1 MFPTLLTSRLK
12 TILGNLYEEV
22 IASFAKNRNGSFRIN
37 TLKTNGEDVFIEF
50 ASKGI
55 IIRAFEGLEGVYM
68 FDREHEYAI
77 KGTTAFYEG
86 KIYLQS
92 IASMLPVYILDPES
106 GDTVLD
112 VCAAPG
118 SKTTQIAMMMEN
130 KGEVYAIE
138 QNQIR
143 FDKLMHNCKLQ

>member
-1 MFPTLLTSRLK
+1 
-12 TILGNLYEEV
+12 
-22 IASFAKNRNGSFRIN
+22 
-37 TLKTNGEDVFIEF
+37 
-50 ASKGI
+50 
-55 IIRAFEGLEGVYM
+55 M

-77 KGTTAFYEG
+77 KGSTSFYEG

-92 IASMLPVYILDPES
+92 IASMLPVFVLEPES
-106 GDTVLD
+106 DEIILD

-130 KGEVYAIE
+130 TGKIFAIE